1 MIESHAPARF
11 DFSQSSLQDYS
22 DCPRRFQL
30 RYMERMRWPAVDA
43 ELSTAQEARQQEGQR
58 FHRLVHQHLMGVPAE
73 KLAPRAASQDLQ
85 RWWDNY
91 SSSELGLDDHVRRSE
106 VSMFCSVGDHRLVAK
121 YDLIAVKD
129 GRAVIYD
136 WKTYLRRPQTEW
148 LAARWQ
154 TRVYR
159 ALLVQAGA
167 ILNAGTPFSPDDIKM
182 VYWFAEFP
190 REPAVFN
197 YDATQFRA
205 DWAEI
210 SGIIS
215 EITAEQHF
223 PLTTDRSLCRWCIY
237 RSYCDRGDRAAKT
250 SDVDEDSPAGESF
263 DVGFEQIEE
272 IEF

>member
-1 MIESHAPARF
+1 MDSYASIRF

-30 RYMERMRWPAVDA
+30 RYLEHMPWPAVEA
-43 ELSTAQEARQQEGQR
+43 ELSAEEESRQQEGLR
-58 FHRLVHQHLMGVPAE
+58 FHHLVHQHRMGVPLGN
-73 KLAPRAASQDLQ
+73 LAALAASQHLQ

-91 SSSELGLDDHVRRSE
+91 SSSELALDGYVQRSE
-106 VSMFCSVGDHRLVAK
+106 VSMFCSVGNQRLVAK

-129 GRAVIYD
+129 GHAVIYD
-136 WKTYLRRPQTEW
+136 WKTYVRRPRDEW

-154 TRVYR
+154 TRIYR
-159 ALLVQAGA
+159 AVLVQAGA
-167 ILNAGTPFSPDDIKM
+167 ILNGRRPFSPDDVKM

-197 YDATQFRA
+197 YDVQQFKD

-210 SGIIS
+210 GKLIS
-215 EITAEQHF
+215 EITADQYF
-223 PLTTDRSLCRWCIY
+223 PLTSDRTLCRRCVY
-237 RSYCDRGDRAAKT
+237 RSYCDRGDRAAGWNE
-250 SDVDEDSPAGESF
+250 VDEDSLGGESF
-263 DVGFEQIEE
+263 DIGFEQIEE